1 VVPQQGWEALPHA
14 THFAC
19 WQVVPG
25 AVHRLLGQQLLPSA
39 PQAPQAP
46 FVQVPG
52 MPEQAFP
59 AAEQVPTPVVLET
72 MQQPPSAQ

>member
-1 VVPQQGWEALPHA
+1 
-14 THFAC
+14 
-19 WQVVPG
+19 
-25 AVHRLLGQQLLPSA
+25 VHRLLGQQALPSA

-52 MPEQAFP
+52 IPEQAFP

>member
-1 VVPQQGWEALPHA
+1 LPHA
-14 THFAC
+14 THFDC

-25 AVHRLLGQQLLPSA
+25 AVQRLLEQQALPSA
-39 PQAPQAP
+39 PQFPQAP
-46 FVQVPG
+46 FEQVPG
-52 MPEQAFP
+52 IPEQVFP